1 MPLYAARIL
10 GPAPTG
16 HKLQRVLRLPCALRW
31 QVDAR
36 CPVRTVAQRGGESG
50 SADTDESMADVL
62 AWLLKD
68 GASTAG
74 GEQAMSIASLQ
85 ARVTSS
91 SS

>member
-1 MPLYAARIL
+1 MHMPDSV
-10 GPAPTG
+10 
-16 HKLQRVLRLPCALRW
+16 VLA
-31 QVDAR
+31 
-36 CPVRTVAQRGGESG
+36 VAQRGGGESG

-85 ARVTSS
+85 VRALFTAGNPFGACRHRARFVTHHSG
-91 SS
+91 

>member
-1 MPLYAARIL
+1 M
-10 GPAPTG
+10 
-16 HKLQRVLRLPCALRW
+16 
-31 QVDAR
+31 
-36 CPVRTVAQRGGESG
+36 AQRGGESG

-85 ARVTSS
+85 VCGLRVRAGVGVGVKTRFETACRC
-91 SS
+91 